1 MNPFSVQKGEFGL
14 SSFIQYECN
23 IQNVSLKKN
32 IKKIAF
38 AFSISVS
45 PNILDTRHFSAITF
59 TDMHQDRTK
68 QKAVQGCTLALEICF
83 LSLDNTYGS
92 YGRDRHVLA

>member
-1 MNPFSVQKGEFGL
+1 MR
-14 SSFIQYECN
+14 
-23 IQNVSLKKN
+23 NVSLKNN

-68 QKAVQGCTLALEICF
+68 QKAVQGRVSNVVTSVDTIQHNTSVDTIMTLVSTLNNAGVF
-83 LSLDNTYGS
+83 LKSNYFS
-92 YGRDRHVLA
+92 NMILAYFQ